1 MRTFLHTAAIV
12 ICCAALGLAQQGLAQ
27 QGLAQQGLA
36 QEGLAQRA
44 PTTEQELA
52 RVSRELQQTQD
63 ELKESRRQI
72 EELRQGLEALRN
84 QVQANATTPAPVAA
98 EATPVQPAPGQPAP
112 NEPTVSAADQ
122 DPSFLSSKVAE
133 LHQDK
138 VESKSKYP
146 VRISG
151 LILFNAYGNHGVL
164 DAQDLPSLAYPGGSY
179 ISSGGVGGTLAQT
192 LLGVDV
198 RGPRFLG
205 AQTSGSAEVDF
216 GGGIPPIEYGAAT
229 GIIRLRTATVHLD
242 WVKTSVNIGQDVPFF
257 SPLNPTSYATV
268 ESPALSWS
276 GNLWVWTPQIE
287 VQHRFTLSDDS
298 QFIVQGGVLDPFT
311 EEIPQFQGRIASA
324 GEESRQPAIAGR
336 VSWDRSTAERLPFA
350 FGLGAYRAK
359 QRYLPFP
366 EVDSWTLNADAKIA
380 LGRYF
385 GLSGEGYRG
394 QAAGGLGG
402 GIWTSV
408 SYPDPTTP
416 HSGIHALSSAGGW
429 VQLKATPSERFEING
444 AVGQDENFASN
455 FLKYPYAADG
465 SIPLKKNLTELV
477 NLIYKPNSLLLF
489 ALEYRR
495 IFTVQATNV
504 SASGAQINIAAG
516 VRF

>member
-12 ICCAALGLAQQGLAQ
+12 ICCTTLGLAQEAPAQ
-27 QGLAQQGLA
+27 AA
-36 QEGLAQRA
+36 ATE
-44 PTTEQELA
+44 EQELA
-52 RVSRELQQTQD
+52 RVSRELQQTRA
-63 ELKESRRQI
+63 ELDESRRQI
-72 EELRQGLEALRN
+72 EELRQGLEALRSQVQN
-84 QVQANATTPAPVAA
+84 QVQASEAAPLTPA
-98 EATPVQPAPGQPAP
+98 TVQPVPAHSP
-112 NEPTVSAADQ
+112 EPTVSAADQ
-122 DPSFLSSKVAE
+122 DPSFLSAKVAE

-151 LILFNAYGNHGVL
+151 LVLFNAYGNHGVL
-164 DAQDLPSLAYPGGSY
+164 DAQDLPSLAYPGGSS

-205 AQTSGSAEVDF
+205 AETSGSAEVDF

-242 WVKTSVNIGQDVPFF
+242 WAKTSINIGQDVPFF

-287 VQHRFTLSDDS
+287 VQHRFTLSEDS
-298 QFIVQGGVLDPFT
+298 QFVVQAGVLDPFT

-324 GEESRQPAIAGR
+324 GEESRVPALAGR
-336 VSWDRSTAERLPFA
+336 IAWDRSAAARYPFTV
-350 FGLGAYRAK
+350 GLGAYRAK

-366 EVDSWTLNADAKIA
+366 QVDSWTLNADATIQ

-385 GLSGEGYRG
+385 AFSGEGYRG

-408 SYPDPTTP
+408 SYPDATTP

-429 VQLKATPSERFEING
+429 VQLKATPTARFEING
-444 AVGQDENFASN
+444 AVGQDENFARN
-455 FLKYPYAADG
+455 FVKFPYAADG
-465 SIPLKKNLTELV
+465 STPLKKNRTELV
-477 NLIYKPNSLLLF
+477 NFIFKPNSLLLF

-495 IFTVQATNV
+495 IFTAQATNV
-504 SASGAQINIAAG
+504 SASGAQVNIAAG

>member
-1 MRTFLHTAAIV
+1 MRKFLHIAGML
-12 ICCAALGLAQQGLAQ
+12 ICCGAMGMGQDVPAS
-27 QGLAQQGLA
+27 
-36 QEGLAQRA
+36 
-44 PTTEQELA
+44 PVTPEQELA
-52 RVSRELQQTQD
+52 RVSRELKETQD
-63 ELKESRRQI
+63 QLKESRRQI
-72 EELRQGLEALRN
+72 DELRQGLDALRS
-84 QVQANATTPAPVAA
+84 QVQGTPAPAAA
-98 EATPVQPAPGQPAP
+98 ESSSSQPVPATPG
-112 NEPTVSAADQ
+112 EPTVSAADQ
-122 DPSFLSSKVAE
+122 DPAFLSAKVAE

-198 RGPRFLG
+198 RGPKFFG
-205 AQTSGSAEVDF
+205 AETSASAEVDF

-242 WVKTSVNIGQDVPFF
+242 WANTSVNVGQDVPFF

-287 VQHRFTLSDDS
+287 VQHRFTLTENSKL
-298 QFIVQGGVLDPFT
+298 VLQGGVLDPFT

-324 GEESRQPAIAGR
+324 GEESRVPAISGR
-336 VSWDRSTAERLPFA
+336 ISWDRSVAARFPFT
-350 FGLGAYRAK
+350 FGLAGYRAK

-366 EVDSWTLNADAKIA
+366 QVDSWTVNVDGQVE
-380 LGRYF
+380 LGRYLA
-385 GLSGEGYRG
+385 LSGEGYRG
-394 QAAGGLGG
+394 QATGGLGG

-408 SYPDPTTP
+408 SYPDATTP
-416 HSGIHALSSAGGW
+416 HSGIHGLESAGGW
-429 VQLKATPSERFEING
+429 LQMKVTPTGRFEIN
-444 AVGQDENFASN
+444 AAAGQDDNFSRN
-455 FLKYPYAADG
+455 FVKFPYAADG
-465 SIPLKKNLTELV
+465 SVPLKKNRTEFV
-477 NLIYKPNSLLLF
+477 NFIYKPNSLLLF

-504 SASGAQINIAAG
+504 SASGAQLNMAAG

>member
-12 ICCAALGLAQQGLAQ
+12 LCCAVLGLAQEA
-27 QGLAQQGLA
+27 LA
-36 QEGLAQRA
+36 QEA
-44 PTTEQELA
+44 PTSEQELA
-52 RVSRELQQTQD
+52 RVSRELQETQA

-72 EELRQGLEALRN
+72 EELRQGLEALRG
-84 QVQANATTPAPVAA
+84 QVQANAATPASSTA
-98 EATPVQPAPGQPAP
+98 EAAPFQPVQAQSAP
-112 NEPTVSAADQ
+112 EPTVTAADQ
-122 DPSFLSSKVAE
+122 DPAFLSAKVAE

-138 VESKSKYP
+138 IESKSKYP

-164 DAQDLPSLAYPGGSY
+164 DAQDLPSLAFPGVSS
-179 ISSGGVGGTLAQT
+179 IASGGVGGTLAQT

-198 RGPRFLG
+198 RGPRLFG
-205 AQTSGSAEVDF
+205 AETSGSAEVDF

-242 WVKTSVNIGQDVPFF
+242 WAKTSINIGQDVPFF

-287 VQHRFTLSDDS
+287 IQHRFTLTDS
-298 QFIVQGGVLDPFT
+298 SMLVLQGGVLDPFT

-324 GEESRQPAIAGR
+324 GEESRQPAISGR
-336 VSWDRSTAERLPFA
+336 IAWDRSAATRLPFV
-350 FGLGAYRAK
+350 FGIAGYRAK

-366 EVDSWTLNADAKIA
+366 QVDSWTLNADAKIG

-385 GLSGEGYRG
+385 ALSGEGYRG
-394 QAAGGLGG
+394 QATGGLGG

-416 HSGIHALSSAGGW
+416 HSGIHGLSSAGGW
-429 VQLKATPSERFEING
+429 VQLKATPTERFEING

-455 FLKYPYAADG
+455 FVKYPYAADG
-465 SIPLKKNLTELV
+465 STPLKKNLTELV
-477 NLIYKPNSLLLF
+477 NFIYKPNSLLLF

>member
-1 MRTFLHTAAIV
+1 MRTFLKV
-12 ICCAALGLAQQGLAQ
+12 VGVLVCASAVVGV
-27 QGLAQQGLA
+27 A
-36 QEGLAQRA
+36 QEASNSE
-44 PTTEQELA
+44 PELT
-52 RVSRELQQTQD
+52 RVSRELQETRA

-72 EELRQGLEALRN
+72 EELRQGLDALRS
-84 QVQANATTPAPVAA
+84 QVQANAASAQPPVTA
-98 EATPVQPAPGQPAP
+98 EAAPVQPASA
-112 NEPTVSAADQ
+112 EPTVSAADQ
-122 DPSFLSSKVAE
+122 DPAFLSAKVAE

-198 RGPRFLG
+198 RGPRFYG
-205 AQTSGSAEVDF
+205 AETSGSAEVDF

-242 WVKTSVNIGQDVPFF
+242 WAKTSINIGQDIPFF

-287 VQHRFTLSDDS
+287 VQHRFTLKDGSLL
-298 QFIVQGGVLDPFT
+298 VLQGGVLDPFT

-324 GEESRQPAIAGR
+324 GEESRVPAISGR
-336 VSWDRSTAERLPFA
+336 IAWDRSASERYPFVIGIA
-350 FGLGAYRAK
+350 GYRAK
-359 QRYLPFP
+359 QRYVLFKQ
-366 EVDSWTLNADAKIA
+366 VDSWTLNADAKIP

-385 GLSGEGYRG
+385 AISGEGYRG

-408 SYPDPTTP
+408 SYPDATTP
-416 HSGIHALSSAGGW
+416 HSGIHGLESAGGW
-429 VQLKATPSERFEING
+429 VQLKVMPSERIEING

-455 FLKYPYAADG
+455 FVNFPYAADG
-465 SIPLKKNLTELV
+465 STPLKKNRTEFV
-477 NLIYKPNSLLLF
+477 NFIYKPNSLLLF

-495 IFTVQATNV
+495 IFTAQATNV
-504 SASGAQINIAAG
+504 AASGAQLNIAAG

>member
-12 ICCAALGLAQQGLAQ
+12 ICCSALGLAQEALAQ
-27 QGLAQQGLA
+27 A
-36 QEGLAQRA
+36 A
-44 PTTEQELA
+44 PAAPEQELA
-52 RVSRELQQTQD
+52 RVSRELQETRA
-63 ELKESRRQI
+63 ELSESRRQI
-72 EELRQGLEALRN
+72 EELRQGLEALRSQVQN
-84 QVQANATTPAPVAA
+84 QVPANEAAPAPA
-98 EATPVQPAPGQPAP
+98 EAAPVQSATVQPGPVHP
-112 NEPTVSAADQ
+112 PEPTVSAADQ
-122 DPSFLSSKVAE
+122 DPSFLSAKVAE

-164 DAQDLPSLAYPGGSY
+164 DAQDLPSLAYPGGSS

-198 RGPRFLG
+198 QGPRLLG
-205 AQTSGSAEVDF
+205 AETSGSAEVDF

-242 WVKTSVNIGQDVPFF
+242 WVKTSINIGQDVPFF

-298 QFIVQGGVLDPFT
+298 QFVVQAGVLDPFT

-324 GEESRQPAIAGR
+324 GEESRVPALAGR
-336 VSWDRSTAERLPFA
+336 IAWDRSAATRYPFA
-350 FGLGAYRAK
+350 VGLGGYRAK

-366 EVDSWTLNADAKIA
+366 QVDSWTLNADAKIA

-385 GLSGEGYRG
+385 ALSGEGYRG

-408 SYPDPTTP
+408 SYPDPTP
-416 HSGIHALSSAGGW
+416 QHSGIHALASAGGW
-429 VQLKATPSERFEING
+429 VQLKATPTERFEING
-444 AVGQDENFASN
+444 AVGQDENFAHD
-455 FLKYPYAADG
+455 FVKFPYAADG
-465 SIPLKKNLTELV
+465 STPLKKNRTELV
-477 NLIYKPNSLLLF
+477 NFIYKPNSLLLF

-495 IFTVQATNV
+495 IFTAQATNV
-504 SASGAQINIAAG
+504 SASGAQLNIAAG

>member
-1 MRTFLHTAAIV
+1 MRTFLHTAVIV
-12 ICCAALGLAQQGLAQ
+12 FYCSALALGQDAQP
-27 QGLAQQGLA
+27 
-36 QEGLAQRA
+36 A
-44 PTTEQELA
+44 PTSEQELA
-52 RVSRELQQTQD
+52 RVSRELQQTQA

-72 EELRQGLEALRN
+72 EELRQGLEALRS
-84 QVQANATTPAPVAA
+84 QVQANSTTAAPTEAA
-98 EATPVQPAPGQPAP
+98 SVQPAAQPAQP
-112 NEPTVSAADQ
+112 NPPEPTVSAADQ
-122 DPSFLSSKVAE
+122 DASFLSAKVAE

-164 DAQDLPSLAYPGGSY
+164 DAQDLPSLAFPGVSS

-198 RGPRFLG
+198 RGPKLFG
-205 AQTSGSAEVDF
+205 AETSGSAEVDF

-242 WVKTSVNIGQDVPFF
+242 WAKTSINIGQDVPFF

-268 ESPALSWS
+268 QSPGLSWS

-287 VQHRFTLSDDS
+287 VQHRFTLTDNSMLV
-298 QFIVQGGVLDPFT
+298 VQGGVLDPFT

-324 GEESRQPAIAGR
+324 GEESRVPAVSARIA
-336 VSWDRSTAERLPFA
+336 WDRSAATRFPFT
-350 FGLGAYRAK
+350 FGIAGYRAK

-366 EVDSWTLNADAKIA
+366 QVDSWTLNADAKIE

-385 GLSGEGYRG
+385 ALSGEGYRG
-394 QAAGGLGG
+394 QATGGLGG

-408 SYPDPTTP
+408 SYPDATTP
-416 HSGIHALSSAGGW
+416 HSGIHGIESAGGW
-429 VQLKATPSERFEING
+429 VQLKFTPIERFEING

-455 FLKYPYAADG
+455 FIKYPYAADG
-465 SIPLKKNLTELV
+465 STPLKKNRTEV
-477 NLIYKPNSLLLF
+477 INFIYKPNSLLLF

-504 SASGAQINIAAG
+504 SASGAQLNLAAG

>member
-1 MRTFLHTAAIV
+1 MRNFLHIAGIV
-12 ICCAALGLAQQGLAQ
+12 FICTVF
-27 QGLAQQGLA
+27 GLA
-36 QEGLAQRA
+36 QEA
-44 PTTEQELA
+44 TTSPASEQELA
-52 RVSRELQQTQD
+52 RVSRELQETRA

-72 EELRQGLEALRN
+72 EELRQGLEALRG
-84 QVQANATTPAPVAA
+84 QVQASASAPPTESAVVQPV
-98 EATPVQPAPGQPAP
+98 PVQPAPA
-112 NEPTVSAADQ
+112 EPTVSAADQ
-122 DPSFLSSKVAE
+122 DPAFLSAKVAE

-146 VRISG
+146 VRIYG
-151 LILFNAYGNHGVL
+151 LVLFNAYGNHGVL

-179 ISSGGVGGTLAQT
+179 ASAGGVGGTLAQT
-192 LLGVDV
+192 VLGVDV
-198 RGPRFLG
+198 RGPKLFG
-205 AQTSGSAEVDF
+205 AETSGSAEVDF

-242 WVKTSVNIGQDVPFF
+242 WAKNSVNIGQDVPFF
-257 SPLNPTSYATV
+257 SPLSPTSYATV

-298 QFIVQGGVLDPFT
+298 LLVVQGGVLDPFT

-324 GEESRQPAIAGR
+324 GEESRVPAVSARIA
-336 VSWDRSTAERLPFA
+336 WDRSAAARYPFVIGIA
-350 FGLGAYRAK
+350 GYRAK
-359 QRYLPFP
+359 QRYIPFP
-366 EVDSWTLNADAKIA
+366 QVDSWTLNADAKIE
-380 LGRYF
+380 LGRHF
-385 GLSGEGYRG
+385 ALSGEGYRG
-394 QAAGGLGG
+394 QATGGLGG

-408 SYPDPTTP
+408 SYPDAATP
-416 HSGIHALSSAGGW
+416 HSGIHGLESAGGW
-429 VQLKATPSERFEING
+429 VQLKATPTERFEING
-444 AVGQDENFASN
+444 AIGQDENFASN

-465 SIPLKKNLTELV
+465 STPLKKNRTEFV
-477 NLIYKPNSLLLF
+477 NFIYKPNSLLLF

-495 IFTVQATNV
+495 IFTAQATNV